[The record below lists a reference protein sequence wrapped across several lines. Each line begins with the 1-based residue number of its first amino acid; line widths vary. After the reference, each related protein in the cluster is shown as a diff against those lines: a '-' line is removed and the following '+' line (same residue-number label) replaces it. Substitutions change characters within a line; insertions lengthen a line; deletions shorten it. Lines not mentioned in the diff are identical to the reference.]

1 MSNFGG
7 EDLARRF
14 DEKFSVI
21 TNLTYRNIGKIE
33 AVDTRLFRMAVHRY
47 AQCLFG
53 IRHDDYDYSQINIL
67 LPRYI
72 FVYLHVYLSTLK
84 SRINV

>member
-1 MSNFGG
+1 MAQDFGWIDYAFTVMSNFGG
-7 EDLARRF
+7 DILARLF

-33 AVDTRLFRMAVHRY
+33 AVQDTRLFRMAVHRY

-53 IRHDDYDYSQINIL
+53 IRHDDYNYSQINIL
-67 LPRYI
+67 LPR
-72 FVYLHVYLSTLK
+72 
-84 SRINV
+84 